1 MTKIGSRPV
10 APVSWASSP
19 GRRTAASFGELAENA
34 NARRRSFGSGRPVTT
49 PTGRKRTRAPGPGA
63 AGRAGLRRLAA
74 QRGKARVPLAIFYK
88 VSSPC
93 ALTPSLPV
101 LPWPLSRPAP
111 CGWRSR
117 GSEYECC
124 ANRVE
129 LRLLSRSS
137 SWYRQLPAWHF
148 HLERHP
154 QLNASRNRTP
164 DAHPSLPPHSS
175 RTPRRPTCPSQG
187 PPASVD
193 GNIFPVLRPRALVL
207 LPDFSFSFTPL
218 PDYRE
223 THSARILARGAVIF
237 CPNLRTGFLTGLPSS
252 TLVTEHLF

>member
-1 MTKIGSRPV
+1 MTKIGSNVVELCSVNEVRPV

-19 GRRTAASFGELAENA
+19 GRRTAASFWELAENA

-88 VSSPC
+88 VSCPC
-93 ALTPSLPV
+93 ALTLSLPA
-101 LPWPLSRPAP
+101 LPWPASCPAP
-111 CGWRSR
+111 CGCRSR
-117 GSEYECC
+117 GSEYEFC
-124 ANRVE
+124 ANKVE

-154 QLNASRNRTP
+154 QLNVSRNRTP
-164 DAHPSLPPHSS
+164 DAHPSLPPPSS
-175 RTPRRPTCPSQG
+175 RTPEDRPA
-187 PPASVD
+187 PPKV
-193 GNIFPVLRPRALVL
+193 PPPRSMAT
-207 LPDFSFSFTPL
+207 SFL
-218 PDYRE
+218 
-223 THSARILARGAVIF
+223 
-237 CPNLRTGFLTGLPSS
+237 C
-252 TLVTEHLF
+252 